1 MTQGK
6 RNLEGLLWTKEQDDI
21 LREYYHK
28 HGLHRAQ
35 QELKNI
41 GYERSIKSISSR
53 ARYLKIKS
61 KKQAEALWTE
71 QELKILRM
79 AYSRG
84 GPASTQENLRKYGYN
99 RTQPAIVSKAAQLMI
114 RAGTYG
120 HEYMSLNEFMI
131 CMHGKRNLSGPL
143 YKRTKKFLLDS
154 KLLIQKDTGKIK
166 YLIREEDAF
175 KILDAVTEQRY
186 KRDDPNW
193 LNTTKASKYF
203 GVGRDYFRQAMRK
216 PGRILHR
223 LCKELGITTHI
234 FYDGTFWWER
244 HELELLKK
252 EWLNARLQREKK
264 RNEKAAACNASRE
277 REKVLQVRVQD
288 RTEQGRRETSNGY
301 HHASIE

>member
-1 MTQGK
+1 MTQG
-6 RNLEGLLWTKEQDDI
+6 RNNLLGAAWTEEQDDI
-21 LREYYHK
+21 LRTYYSK
-28 HGLHRAQ
+28 YGLHRAR
-35 QELKNI
+35 QELEKI
-41 GYERSIKSISSR
+41 GYERSIKSIGSR

-61 KKQAEALWTE
+61 KKNSEAFWTE

-79 AYSRG
+79 SYSRG
-84 GPASTQENLRKYGYN
+84 GPASTQENLQKYGYN
-99 RTQPAIVSKAAQLMI
+99 RTQSAIVSKAAQFMI

-120 HEYMSLNEFMI
+120 HEYMTLNEFMI
-131 CMHGKRNLSGPL
+131 CMHGRRNLSGPL
-143 YKRTKKFLLDS
+143 YKRTKKFLLDAR
-154 KLLIQKDTGKIK
+154 LLVKKQTGKVK

-175 KILDAVTEQRY
+175 KILDTVTEQRY

-203 GVGRDYFRQAMRK
+203 GVGRDYFRQAIRT

-223 LCKELGITTHI
+223 LSKELGITTHI

-252 EWLNARLQREKK
+252 EWLNARLQREEKS
-264 RNEKAAACNASRE
+264 NEKTTARTASRE
-277 REKVLQVRVQD
+277 RGKVLQVRVQD
-288 RTEQGRRETSNGY
+288 RAEQGRRETSNGY